1 MPKKLSTDEYFR
13 LIKENH
19 RKYLEKNMI
28 THLEMAGNLK
38 QAKLVGRY
46 VEQIGDYRE
55 DQNHY
60 LDFAVEQPSTAAK
73 VGHGVLAGL
82 LGIGVAG
89 VAYYAQKMGSPID
102 VINPLAGAKNIVG
115 GVFSAALGAGA
126 GYLAYQAWLA
136 STGRAADGDARKEFD
151 AEMKKAGFTDKK
163 YEELSKELVKLFH
176 YRECL
181 LLGLENDAKQNM
193 REEFKRKHLPDG
205 EPFNE
210 EALNAAI
217 EVYFLDE
224 LNKLFN
230 QAFVD
235 IYDIQDQKIQD
246 EKQEYKIISWLK
258 NYFAKP
264 EERERFT
271 QQLQIEFMNQCLHY
285 LTAQMVEP
293 SFLAKH
299 PQITASIG
307 GLIAGSIALGLAA
320 IIIGGPISAGIL
332 AIGLVITCL
341 AAVATYFAV
350 NNIDSLRF
358 KRDKENRDALQH
370 ARDDIINESARLKRL
385 IKEVVP
391 TTDKDLKQ
399 LQIYSAENAPG
410 GFAAYFN
417 IFSSG
422 HRQVAMGASTAWI
435 REYAIRYRHS
445 KQVEINLSEHHK
457 GIITNGELQTKEM
470 QELLLAEMR
479 SEVRGAL
486 PAKLK
491 NFIDHTQAYLQNHE
505 NKDFIKRFE
514 LVEKIKQQ
522 VLEIVAAV
530 PQGTRQTTL
539 PKELVDFYT
548 RPITAGG
555 LGGLVQDL
563 EQVRSLAPI
572 VAPQHIVDELHP
584 YYQMLVTAQRFN
596 YALTQDPNK
605 ASIFIGDADYR
616 AMLGLRIDSPS
627 ERVEAKIHAGN
638 IQSYLNHSLDFL
650 YSLNKPLQIDDSTNL
665 DTPFVNTKEFV
676 LYRTLLIKQLA
687 HLADPSNPRVSNEVR
702 REIERFAREKL
713 HIDPK
718 VVFDDVLHQ
727 GLFIQQDIDSPRLK
741 YLGRERPVSDLEYIA
756 DAIRLDLAYTSKPVT
771 PRMMIAQEAVD
782 FLFDKGERTIFSYGK
797 STDEL
802 PPEATAEYVAKIKDT
817 IATTSAFMAAL
828 AKRNTLKKTGALASY
843 VHDCLREIKNLRE
856 QIAAFDREVPV
867 KTAEGPF
874 KSKELAQA
882 DELLAEY
889 QEELEGIL
897 AVKRVEQQNILA
909 SIIQFGAFKVPSI
922 DLSFN
927 DWEQLEERDL
937 MGSSWLLLDSLPPI
951 PVEHEARFLTEAWDL
966 QESYMSPSVDTS
978 SKQVATTT
986 TMAKSEE
993 ELPEDLSVDQDD
1005 QEVAEGVLDSII
1017 IVSDTKEISHE
1028 NLTRFIDSLG
1038 NYLSEL
1044 EKEREIWFFNYKDYT
1059 KGARKEAAT
1068 ELRTALV
1075 ELSKN
1080 NHPGTGFLKNGA
1092 YSGDAPL
1099 RQLINS
1105 NLSQMGI
1112 DSLEDLFSEKCI
1124 LSTNP

>member
-46 VEQIGDYRE
+46 IEQIGDYRE
-55 DQNHY
+55 EQSHY
-60 LDFAVEQPSTAAK
+60 LDFAVDQPSTAAK

-89 VAYYAQKMGSPID
+89 VAYYAQKVGSPTD

-126 GYLAYQAWLA
+126 GYLAYEAWLA
-136 STGRAADGDARKEFD
+136 STGRVADDDARKEFD

-193 REEFKRKHLPDG
+193 RQHFKEKHSPDG
-205 EPFNE
+205 NPFNE

-235 IYDIQDQKIQD
+235 IYDIQDQRIQD

-258 NYFAKP
+258 SYFAKP

-299 PQITASIG
+299 PHITASIG
-307 GLIAGSIALGLAA
+307 GLLAGSIALGLAA

-341 AAVATYFAV
+341 AAVGTYFAV

-358 KRDKENRDALQH
+358 KRDKENRSALQH
-370 ARDDIINESARLKRL
+370 AREDIIEESARLKRL

-391 TTDKDLKQ
+391 TTGKDLKQ
-399 LQIYSAENAPG
+399 LQNYSAENAPG

-417 IFSSG
+417 IFSSD
-422 HRQVAMGASTAWI
+422 HKQVAMGASTAWI

-445 KQVEINLSEHHK
+445 KQIEINLSEHHK
-457 GIITNGELQTKEM
+457 GIITNGEQQTKEM

-479 SEVRGAL
+479 SKVRAAL
-486 PAKLK
+486 PIKLK
-491 NFIDHTQAYLQNHE
+491 NFIDDTQAYLRNPD
-505 NKDFIKRFE
+505 NKDFIQRFE

-530 PQGTRQTTL
+530 PQGTHQRTL

-548 RPITAGG
+548 LPVAKGG

-572 VAPQHIVDELHP
+572 VASEEAVDELHP

-627 ERVEAKIHAGN
+627 ERIEAKINPGN

-650 YSLNKPLQIDDSTNL
+650 YSLNKPLKIDGSTNL

-702 REIERFAREKL
+702 REIERFARDKL

-718 VVFDDVLHQ
+718 VVFDDVLQQ
-727 GLFIQQDIDSPRLK
+727 GLFIQQDTDGPRLK
-741 YLGRERPVSDLEYIA
+741 YLGSERPVSDLEYIA
-756 DAIRLDLAYTSKPVT
+756 DAVRLDLAYASKPVT
-771 PRMMIAQEAVD
+771 PRMMIAQEAAD
-782 FLFDKGERTIFSYGK
+782 FLFDKGEKTIFSYGK
-797 STDEL
+797 STGEL
-802 PPEATAEYVAKIKDT
+802 QPETTREYVKKIRDT
-817 IATTSAFMAAL
+817 ITTTKAFMHAL
-828 AKRNTLKKTGALASY
+828 AERNTLKKTGALASY
-843 VHDCLREIKNLRE
+843 IYDCIKEIEALRY
-856 QIAAFDREVPV
+856 QIAALDKQVLG
-867 KTAEGPF
+867 KTEGPI
-874 KSKELAQA
+874 ELKDLAEA
-882 DELLAEY
+882 DQLLAEY
-889 QEELEGIL
+889 KETLEEIL
-897 AVKRVEQQNILA
+897 AIK
-909 SIIQFGAFKVPSI
+909 K
-922 DLSFN
+922 
-927 DWEQLEERDL
+927 
-937 MGSSWLLLDSLPPI
+937 
-951 PVEHEARFLTEAWDL
+951 
-966 QESYMSPSVDTS
+966 
-978 SKQVATTT
+978 
-986 TMAKSEE
+986 
-993 ELPEDLSVDQDD
+993 
-1005 QEVAEGVLDSII
+1005 
-1017 IVSDTKEISHE
+1017 
-1028 NLTRFIDSLG
+1028 
-1038 NYLSEL
+1038 
-1044 EKEREIWFFNYKDYT
+1044 
-1059 KGARKEAAT
+1059 
-1068 ELRTALV
+1068 
-1075 ELSKN
+1075 
-1080 NHPGTGFLKNGA
+1080 
-1092 YSGDAPL
+1092 
-1099 RQLINS
+1099 
-1105 NLSQMGI
+1105 
-1112 DSLEDLFSEKCI
+1112 
-1124 LSTNP
+1124 

>member
-19 RKYLEKNMI
+19 RKYLEKNMV
-28 THLEMAGNLK
+28 THLEMAGHLK
-38 QAKLVGRY
+38 QARLVGRY

-55 DQNHY
+55 TQNDY
-60 LDFAVEQPSTAAK
+60 LDSAVEQPSSAAK
-73 VGHGVLAGL
+73 IGHGVLAGL
-82 LGIGVAG
+82 LGIGIAG
-89 VAYYAQKMGSPID
+89 AAYYAQKISSPTD

-136 STGRAADGDARKEFD
+136 STGRVADDDARKEFD
-151 AEMKKAGFTDKK
+151 AEMKKAGFTEKK

-181 LLGLENDAKQNM
+181 LLGLQDNAKQDM
-193 REEFKRKHLPDG
+193 RQDFKKKHLPDG
-205 EPFNE
+205 KPFNE

-258 NYFAKP
+258 SYFAKP

-271 QQLQIEFMNQCLHY
+271 QQLQIEFMNQCLRY

-293 SFLAKH
+293 SFVAKH
-299 PQITASIG
+299 PYVTASIG

-320 IIIGGPISAGIL
+320 VIIGGPISAGIL

-341 AAVATYFAV
+341 AAVGAYFAV

-399 LQIYSAENAPG
+399 LETYSAENASG

-422 HRQVAMGASTAWI
+422 KQIAMGASTAWI

-457 GIITNGELQTKEM
+457 GIITNGDQQTKEM
-470 QELLLAEMR
+470 QDLLLTEMR
-479 SEVRGAL
+479 SDVRGAL
-486 PAKLK
+486 PVKLK
-491 NFIDHTQAYLQNHE
+491 NFIDHTHAYLQNRD
-505 NKDFIKRFE
+505 NKDFIQRFE

-539 PKELVDFYT
+539 PQELVDFYT
-548 RPITAGG
+548 LPVAKGG

-572 VAPQHIVDELHP
+572 VAPEEAVDELHP

-605 ASIFIGDADYR
+605 GSIFIGDADYR

-627 ERVEAKIHAGN
+627 DRIEAKINAGN

-650 YSLNKPLQIDDSTNL
+650 YSLNKPLKIDDSTNL

-727 GLFIQQDIDSPRLK
+727 GLFIQQDTLSPRLK

-756 DAIRLDLAYTSKPVT
+756 DAIRLDLAYASKPVT

-782 FLFDKGERTIFSYGK
+782 FLFDKGEKTIFSYGR
-797 STDEL
+797 SADEL
-802 PPEATAEYVAKIKDT
+802 PPETTVEYVEKIRDT
-817 IATTSAFMAAL
+817 IATTRAFMAAL
-828 AKRNTLKKTGALASY
+828 AERNTLKKTGALASY
-843 VHDCLREIKNLRE
+843 VHDCIREIKNLRE
-856 QIAAFDREVPV
+856 QIAALDREVPV

-882 DELLAEY
+882 DQLLTEY
-889 QEELEGIL
+889 QKELEEIL
-897 AVKRVEQQNILA
+897 AVKKVEQQNLLA
-909 SIIQFGAFKVPSI
+909 SILQFGGFKVPSI

-951 PVEHEARFLTEAWDL
+951 PVDSSVSSHEARFLTHSWQL
-966 QESYMSPSVDTS
+966 QESYMSSVGTTPST
-978 SKQVATTT
+978 KAITTT
-986 TMAKSEE
+986 VKPEE
-993 ELPEDLSVDQDD
+993 ELSVDQGDK
-1005 QEVAEGVLDSII
+1005 EVADSLLESVI
-1017 IVSDTKEISHE
+1017 IVSNKTEISHE
-1028 NLTRFIDSLG
+1028 KLNQFIDELKD
-1038 NYLSEL
+1038 YLVNL
-1044 EKEREIWFFNYKDYT
+1044 EKAPDIWFFNFRDYG
-1059 KGARKEAAT
+1059 KGALRDAAT
-1068 ELRTALV
+1068 QLLSALQG
-1075 ELSKN
+1075 LQTNQQFS
-1080 NHPGTGFLKNGA
+1080 TDFLKLGA
-1092 YSGDAPL
+1092 YRADTPL
-1099 RQLINS
+1099 KKVIDS
-1105 NLSQMGI
+1105 NLARIGVS
-1112 DSLEDLFSEKCI
+1112 SLDELFYDYCTPTS
-1124 LSTNP
+1124 NPY